1 MKSRQKLFSGYLK
14 IPVIIVSAV
23 LLGACGGGGGG
34 GTVAAPADNQ
44 VAKTTVPVTSAST
57 SSVSSVPS
65 APATGKIS
73 LAWTAPAARA
83 NGTPLSL
90 ADISGYRIYY
100 GTSSGKYTNSAN
112 VPDGTATS
120 ATVTGIPAGASYY
133 LVMTTYDVNGLES
146 GYSQAVRK
154 TAL

>member
-14 IPVIIVSAV
+14 IPVVILSAL
-23 LLGACGGGGGG
+23 LLGACGGGGSGG
-34 GTVAAPADNQ
+34 SVAVPADNQ
-44 VAKTTVPVTSAST
+44 VAKTTVPLAAVTS
-57 SSVSSVPS
+57 SSVSTPV
-65 APATGKIS
+65 ATGSID

-83 NGTPLSL
+83 DGTPLSL

-100 GTSSGKYTNSAN
+100 GTSAGKYTNSAD

-120 ATVTGIPAGASYY
+120 TRVTGVPVGDYY

-146 GYSQAVRK
+146 GFSPAIKK